1 MATGDTRVFIG
12 LNDGSEIWN
21 VTSYAMDVSVS
32 LGKNRILD
40 FFQPGTS
47 TITFKNFDREFDPL
61 NTSSPIYGAVLP
73 RATWVY
79 VEVEGFNT
87 LFDGWVDDWSF
98 SYMVDG
104 TSTAALIATERTG
117 LFARQNIVSSSFP
130 AELSGD
136 RVERVLQ
143 DAGVNYTNP
152 YNINPYILAA
162 GTKILDADSTCRG
175 KNVLEYL
182 DSIITSEQGDLYT
195 NQAGSLVFMD
205 ANYSVTSAATAVS
218 RLFTDDGTSGAYPYT
233 EIDISYSSDL
243 LYNKVSV
250 TAFDDSPPV
259 TATDSTSTETYQTSQ
274 LNVDGVLYF
283 EPEKLGQLANFLIS
297 KYNEPEYRFNS
308 LTVSF
313 SSLDNTRKN
322 NMLDLL
328 FLNDFCRVKFTPNG
342 VGSVIERFC
351 KIIGI
356 QHSIRPDEH
365 LVTFYFESIRSASL
379 VLDDVEFGKLDTY
392 SLGF

>member
-40 FFQPGTS
+40 SFQPGTS
-47 TITFKNFDREFDPL
+47 TITFKNFAREFDPL
-61 NTSSPIYGAVLP
+61 NASSPIYGAVLP

-98 SYMVDG
+98 DYTVDG
-104 TSTAALIATERTG
+104 NAMASLIASERTG
-117 LFARQNIVSSSFP
+117 LFARQNIMASSFP
-130 AELSGD
+130 AELSGA
-136 RVERVLQ
+136 RVQRVLQ
-143 DAGVNYTNP
+143 DDGVNYTNP
-152 YNINPYILAA
+152 YNITPYILAA
-162 GTKILDADSTCRG
+162 GTKMLDADSTCKG

-182 DSIITSEQGDLYT
+182 DSIVTSEQGELYT
-195 NQAGSLVFMD
+195 NQAGSLVFTD

-218 RLFTDDGTSGAYPYT
+218 QLFTDDGTAGAYPYT
-233 EIDISYSSDL
+233 DIDISYSTDL
-243 LYNKVSV
+243 LYNKVSL
-250 TAFDDSPPV
+250 TPFDDSR
-259 TATDSTSTETYQTSQ
+259 TAEANEPTSQNTYQISQ
-274 LNVDGVLYF
+274 LDVSNVLYSAS
-283 EPEKLGQLANFLIS
+283 ERLEQLGTFLLS
-297 KYNEPEYRFNS
+297 KYAEPEYRFNN

-322 NMLDLL
+322 NLLDQL
-328 FLNDFCRVKFTPNG
+328 FLNNFCRVRFTPNG
-342 VGSVIERFC
+342 TGSAIIRFC
-351 KIIGI
+351 KIIGL

-365 LVTFYFESIRSASL
+365 LVTFYFESIRSPSL
-379 VLDDVEFGKLDTY
+379 VLDDVEFGKLDSY
-392 SLGF
+392 ALGF